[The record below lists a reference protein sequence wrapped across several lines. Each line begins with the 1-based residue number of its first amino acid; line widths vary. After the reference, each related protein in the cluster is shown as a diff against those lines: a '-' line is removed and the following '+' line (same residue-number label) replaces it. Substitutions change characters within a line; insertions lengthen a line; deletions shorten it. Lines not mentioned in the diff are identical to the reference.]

1 MEVTT
6 KDDLTAWLDDLA
18 ERLTLIAP
26 TAVEEQIF
34 YRPVA
39 TSSEIVFDFG
49 KADLPVKEYFLPAT
63 HVLLSIERGED
74 GVRLEEPA
82 LDGQRVAFGLRPCDA
97 RALRVMDALF
107 LDTEPADP
115 YFAERR
121 EKTTLV
127 GLACREMGD
136 ECFCTSLGL
145 APDDASDVD
154 LMLTEIG
161 EGGEGRKG
169 GERGGRYAVQ
179 VVTEKGAEIL
189 GNLSLVEVEGA
200 CPEPVE
206 GACPEPVEGAVPV
219 PAARDKTPIL
229 EAEAWPEQFDQDY
242 WARVAD
248 RCLSC
253 RVCTYVCPT
262 CRCFDVRDYGT
273 LDGASP
279 ERGQFSADGASPERL
294 NCVELVEGGVERL
307 RAWDS
312 CMSEGYRRIAGGHNP
327 RPTKAERLRNRF
339 YCKFCYYPRDFG
351 PVACV
356 GCGRCISNCPVNV
369 DIVEVL
375 EGVAALSAGRTV
387 SAGHTVSTE

>member
-49 KADLPVKEYFLPAT
+49 KADLPVKEYFLPST
-63 HVLLSIERGED
+63 HVLLSMERGED
-74 GVRLEEPA
+74 GVRLREPA

-145 APDDASDVD
+145 TPDDASDVD
-154 LMLTEIG
+154 LMLTEMG

-169 GERGGRYAVQ
+169 GEGGGTYAVQ
-179 VVTEKGAEIL
+179 VVTEKGAKLL
-189 GNLSLVEVEGA
+189 GSLSLVEVEGT
-200 CPEPVE
+200 
-206 GACPEPVEGAVPV
+206 VPM
-219 PAARDKTPIL
+219 PTARDKTPIL
-229 EAEAWPEQFDQDY
+229 EAEAWSEHFDQAY
-242 WARVAD
+242 WARLAD

-273 LDGASP
+273 LDGVSP
-279 ERGQFSADGASPERL
+279 EAGDERL
-294 NCVELVEGGVERL
+294 NCVEHVEPPAGGGVERL

-327 RPTKAERLRNRF
+327 RPTKAQRLRNRF
-339 YCKFCYYPRDFG
+339 YCKFSYYPRDFG

-375 EGVAALSAGRTV
+375 EGVAALSAGRSLSTV
-387 SAGHTVSTE
+387 

>member
-26 TAVEEQIF
+26 TAVQEQIF

-49 KADLPVKEYFLPAT
+49 KADLPVKEYFLPST

-107 LDTEPADP
+107 LDQEPADP
-115 YFAERR
+115 YYAERR

-161 EGGEGRKG
+161 EGGEGSA
-169 GERGGRYAVQ
+169 RYAVQ
-179 VVTEKGAEIL
+179 VVTEKGAKIL
-189 GNLSLVEVEGA
+189 GSLSLVEVEGT
-200 CPEPVE
+200 
-206 GACPEPVEGAVPV
+206 VPM
-219 PAARDKTPIL
+219 PTAGDKTPIL
-229 EAEAWPEQFDQDY
+229 EAEAWPAHFDQAY

-279 ERGQFSADGASPERL
+279 EAGVEPVEGASPEP
-294 NCVELVEGGVERL
+294 VEGGVERL

-327 RPTKAERLRNRF
+327 RPTKADRLRNRF

-375 EGVAALSAGRTV
+375 EGVAALSAGRSLSTGRNL
-387 SAGHTVSTE
+387 SAV